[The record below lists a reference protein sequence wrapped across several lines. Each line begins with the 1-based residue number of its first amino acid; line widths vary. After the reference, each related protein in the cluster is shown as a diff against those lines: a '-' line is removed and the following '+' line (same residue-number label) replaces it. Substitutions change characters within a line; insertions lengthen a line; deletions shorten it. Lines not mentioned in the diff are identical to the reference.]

1 MYRKD
6 DKTFLMPGGIASPVA
21 PFPGSQPHAT
31 ECAEDVATLQIG
43 GDFSS
48 DVLSN
53 SPTPMMVINPDT
65 SVKYVN
71 PAFEQLTGFSASEII
86 GKSTP
91 FPWWPPKERT
101 KLARDFERALH
112 TGLRGIRERF
122 TKKNGEEFWVKKTF
136 APVIKNGECQY
147 YLCNWID
154 ITRENKLEANLR
166 YYLSEVHR
174 AQEEESRRLALELHD
189 GVLQAL
195 TRLCIDVD
203 EVMVERK
210 IDEETTQQLS
220 SIRSRVMDVM
230 GEIRR
235 VSRQLRPAIL
245 DKFGLVPSLE
255 MLVDEIADSGR
266 VQCCFSFTGHQR
278 RLPAE
283 AELQLFRIAQEAL
296 NNAVKHSNGSHIDLA
311 IDFRKTKMKLRIADD
326 GDGFELPTVLS
337 DLPQTG
343 KLGLTGLAERTR
355 LLNGQFDIET
365 KAGQGTII
373 SVTVP
378 AYWRAE

>member
-1 MYRKD
+1 MPRKD
-6 DKTFLMPGGIASPVA
+6 HKTFLMSGETLPPAD
-21 PFPGSQPHAT
+21 FLPGSPPSGTKSGKPAAT
-31 ECAEDVATLQIG
+31 FQT
-43 GDFSS
+43 GDSFSS
-48 DVLSN
+48 DVLAN

-71 PAFEQLTGFSASEII
+71 PAFEQLTGFSTTEIT
-86 GKSTP
+86 GKKPP
-91 FPWWPPKERT
+91 FPWWPQKERI
-101 KLARDFERALH
+101 KLARDFEQALH

-122 TKKNGEEFWVKKTF
+122 TKKNGDEFWVKKTF
-136 APVIKNGECQY
+136 VPVVKNGECQF
-147 YLCNWID
+147 YLGNWID

-166 YYLSEVHR
+166 YYLSELHR

-195 TRLCIDVD
+195 TRLGIDVD
-203 EVMVERK
+203 EVMVDK
-210 IDEETTQQLS
+210 KVDENITQQLS
-220 SIRSRVMDVM
+220 LIRSRIMDVM

-245 DKFGLVPSLE
+245 DKFGLVPALE
-255 MLVDEIADSGR
+255 MLIDEIADTGR
-266 VQCCFSFTGHQR
+266 IKCNFSITGNQR

-296 NNAVKHSNGSHIDLA
+296 NNVMKHSHASNVDLA
-311 IDFRKTKMKLRIADD
+311 IDFRKTKVKLRIADD

-365 KAGQGTII
+365 KAGEGTEIT
-373 SVTVP
+373 VTVP
-378 AYWRAE
+378 VS